1 MKKATLITT
10 TLLLMATCLFGQT
23 KPSGKR
29 QDGMGLKIN
38 PTESNEYK
46 IYGDQNINLLYG
58 LLQAG
63 YQAVQK
69 SDDFSKTQVKQYM
82 QGLMHLD
89 SLLRPQIMKFHP
101 DTTKK
106 K

>member
-1 MKKATLITT
+1 MKKILITT
-10 TLLLMATCLFGQT
+10 VTVLLTSVICFGQT
-23 KPSGKR
+23 KPDTAKYT
-29 QDGMGLKIN
+29 IA
-38 PTESNEYK
+38 
-46 IYGDQNINLLYG
+46 GDKNINLLYG

-82 QGLMHLD
+82 VGLLHLD
-89 SLLRPQIMKFHP
+89 SLLRPQIIKFHP